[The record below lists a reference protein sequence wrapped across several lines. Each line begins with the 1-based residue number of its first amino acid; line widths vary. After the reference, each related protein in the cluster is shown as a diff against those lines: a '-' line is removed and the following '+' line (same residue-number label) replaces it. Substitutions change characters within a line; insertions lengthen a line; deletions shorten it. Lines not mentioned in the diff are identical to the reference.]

1 MRSSSVTLLVVVA
14 IANALGIVGA
24 WADQS
29 WGALGI
35 AFLVLPF
42 VNLGIAVCSSLLTP
56 ALRETPGFSVGGHL
70 ALSWSAP
77 VGATI
82 AAVLIIGQMGLH
94 GC

>member
-14 IANALGIVGA
+14 VSNALGIAGA

-35 AFLVLPF
+35 AFLVLPL
-42 VNLGIAVCSSLLTP
+42 VNLGIAACSSLLTP
-56 ALRETPGFSVGGHL
+56 ALKETPGFSAEEHL
-70 ALSWSAP
+70 ALSWAAP
-77 VGATI
+77 IGATI
-82 AAVLIIGQMGLH
+82 ASVLVIGQMHLH